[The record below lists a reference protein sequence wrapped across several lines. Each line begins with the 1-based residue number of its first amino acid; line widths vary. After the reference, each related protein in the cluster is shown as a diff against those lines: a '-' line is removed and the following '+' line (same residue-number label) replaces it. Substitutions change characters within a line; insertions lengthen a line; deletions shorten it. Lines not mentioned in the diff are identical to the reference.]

1 MKYEKNVKVLSKMV
15 VLLNSSDL
23 KRIATLSPQKL

>member
-23 KRIATLSPQKL
+23 KRIATLSPKKL